1 MATLYLSVLNNCGTY
16 EDTVFCTLPPPRQ
29 LVAENRWVED
39 ENIRPAPL
47 SVENNPGACFTPH
60 LASWLPRMG
69 ASPQTPWLRR
79 AARDYAFL
87 AGRQ

>member
-1 MATLYLSVLNNCGTY
+1 MRYRNMFDTPGELSAQLACSPYTAHKD
-16 EDTVFCTLPPPRQ
+16 EDV
-29 LVAENRWVED
+29 
-39 ENIRPAPL
+39 
-47 SVENNPGACFTPH
+47 PGANIESMDLPYTMIYITDQGSP
-60 LASWLPRMG
+60 LILLPRMG